1 MTYLKTTFLALAAAF
16 ALAGPALAQGEGMSL
31 RDGQA
36 FVIMA
41 DGRMMTRPVGD
52 AAMLASMVQKGKPLA
67 AGQIVVMSAGK
78 LYIVDDAKM
87 PNGKFMS
94 EILMSAN

>member
-1 MTYLKTTFLALAAAF
+1 MTYVKSTLLALAAAC
-16 ALAGPALAQGEGMSL
+16 ALSGPALAQGEGMSL

-41 DGRMMTRPVGD
+41 DGRMMMRPVGD
-52 AAMLASMVQKGKPLA
+52 AAMLASMVQKGKQLN
-67 AGQIVVMSAGK
+67 AGQIVVMSGGK
-78 LYIVDDAKM
+78 LFIVDDSKM